1 MQDQSPLLSLR
12 MKPSESHLVPF
23 EIDQEGSTDKL
34 AVMTSQDREY
44 RCRDYFGRRSAAKS
58 MHTLSPTSTTQI
70 NPMDDT
76 PDSICREKMV
86 EWSYRV
92 CDHFHTKRE
101 IVAYAFSFLDRFVD
115 RCHCDRKAFKLAAMT
130 ALYMATKI
138 FNQQQMS
145 LSSISELSRGEFAIQ
160 HIAEMESIM
169 LQTLK
174 WRMNPPIVQSF
185 IRILLPLIVLRESP
199 RVMMNLCDRAVF
211 FAELAVFDYSLITE
225 DRYILAIACILNA
238 AESMDETL
246 LQQSG
251 PLQILANLQSNHC
264 LDPDMEALRHCQG
277 RLWILYGTSAQLN
290 EGDILPLHIRKELE
304 VEYSGGSEGAH
315 SPIGVG
321 QY

>member
-1 MQDQSPLLSLR
+1 M
-12 MKPSESHLVPF
+12 
-23 EIDQEGSTDKL
+23 DKL

-44 RCRDYFGRRSAAKS
+44 RCRDYFGRRGAAKS
-58 MHTLSPTSTTQI
+58 MQTQSPTSAQLDPI
-70 NPMDDT
+70 EDT
-76 PDSICREKMV
+76 PDNICREKMV

-92 CDHFHTKRE
+92 CDHFHTKRD

-115 RCHCDRKAFKLAAMT
+115 RCQCDRKAFKLAAMT
-130 ALYMATKI
+130 ALYMSTKI

-145 LSSISELSRGEFAIQ
+145 LGSISELSRGEFAIE
-160 HIAEMESIM
+160 HIAEMESII

-185 IRILLPLIVLRESP
+185 IRILLPLMIVREGP
-199 RVMMNLCDRAVF
+199 RIMKNVCDRALF

-225 DRYILAIACILNA
+225 DRYVLSIACILNA

-246 LQQSG
+246 LQQTS
-251 PLQILANLQSNHC
+251 PSQFLLNLQSNHC
-264 LDPDMEALRHCQG
+264 LDPDMEALGHCQG
-277 RLWILYGTSAQLN
+277 RLWMLYGTSAQLK

-304 VEYSGGSEGAH
+304 VEYLGGSEGQGAH